1 MSVTVSRPVMT
12 GNIGLGPHHFN
23 PALSPGKSFGIIKP
37 YMDPEGKSALKVCLL
52 IVVLAAA
59 AFAGLYEDLLARGVP
74 VRTVTTEEDNL
85 LVEIEGSL
93 SRGDSLLKHYGGT
106 FFLLLD
112 SIAGG
117 WPLMSLEV
125 RISGASLI
133 LFREDVFE
141 ALSLMG
147 RGAEEKPLLPGFSNI
162 PGSCIPTSNGPR
174 LRLSPSVSPEP
185 SSSRA

>member
-1 MSVTVSRPVMT
+1 MRREF
-12 GNIGLGPHHFN
+12 L
-23 PALSPGKSFGIIKP
+23 
-37 YMDPEGKSALKVCLL
+37 LKVCWL
-52 IVVLAAA
+52 VVIFVAAS
-59 AFAGLYEDLLARGVP
+59 FAGPYEDLLTRGVP
-74 VRTVTTEEDNL
+74 VRAVTTDPDNF

-93 SRGDSLLKHYGGT
+93 SQGDSLLKHYGGT

-147 RGAEEKPLLPGFSNI
+147 RGAEEEALASWVLEHTWVVHRDLEQP
-162 PGSCIPTSNGPR
+162 
-174 LRLSPSVSPEP
+174 
-185 SSSRA
+185 

>member
-1 MSVTVSRPVMT
+1 M
-12 GNIGLGPHHFN
+12 
-23 PALSPGKSFGIIKP
+23 
-37 YMDPEGKSALKVCLL
+37 KVCWLVAL
-52 IVVLAAA
+52 FVAAL
-59 AFAGLYEDLLARGVP
+59 FADPYEDLLARGIP
-74 VRTVTTEEDNL
+74 VTAVSTNEASF
-85 LVEIEGSL
+85 LVEINGSL

-112 SIAGG
+112 SIAAG

-147 RGAEEKPLLPGFSNI
+147 RGAEEEALASWVLEHTWVVHSDLEQP
-162 PGSCIPTSNGPR
+162 
-174 LRLSPSVSPEP
+174 
-185 SSSRA
+185 

>member
-1 MSVTVSRPVMT
+1 
-12 GNIGLGPHHFN
+12 
-23 PALSPGKSFGIIKP
+23 
-37 YMDPEGKSALKVCLL
+37 LKVCWLVFL
-52 IVVLAAA
+52 FAAVS
-59 AFAGLYEDLLARGVP
+59 FAGPYEDLLARGVP
-74 VRTVTTEEDNL
+74 VRSVTTEEDSFV
-85 LVEIEGSL
+85 VEFTGSL

-112 SIAGG
+112 SIAAG

-147 RGAEEKPLLPGFSNI
+147 RGAEEDALASWVLEHTWVVHSDLEQP
-162 PGSCIPTSNGPR
+162 
-174 LRLSPSVSPEP
+174 
-185 SSSRA
+185 

>member
-1 MSVTVSRPVMT
+1 MKVCWLLVTLVA
-12 GNIGLGPHHFN
+12 
-23 PALSPGKSFGIIKP
+23 ALS
-37 YMDPEGKSALKVCLL
+37 
-52 IVVLAAA
+52 
-59 AFAGLYEDLLARGVP
+59 AGPYEDLLSRGVP
-74 VRTVTTEEDNL
+74 VRAVTTDENSFI
-85 LVEIEGSL
+85 VEITGSL

-125 RISGASLI
+125 RIYGASLI

-147 RGAEEKPLLPGFSNI
+147 RGAEEEALASWVLEHTWVVHSD
-162 PGSCIPTSNGPR
+162 
-174 LRLSPSVSPEP
+174 PEQP
-185 SSSRA
+185 